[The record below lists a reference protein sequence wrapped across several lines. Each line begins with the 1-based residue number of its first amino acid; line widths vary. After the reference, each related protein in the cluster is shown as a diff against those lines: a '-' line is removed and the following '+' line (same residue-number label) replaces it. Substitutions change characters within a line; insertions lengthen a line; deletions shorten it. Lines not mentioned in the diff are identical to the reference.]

1 MTSISVPETN
11 AAEPPRSGQ
20 AAQPI
25 APNGESIAK
34 TTGLSAVPRTPR
46 KSLAKN
52 SVSPRAVWQRRYS
65 RWLQVSDVVIAT
77 AVVALA
83 QALRFGHDTT
93 SALLPGAAFVNYAV
107 VSALIIVSWSAL
119 LSIYRSRSRQVIGA
133 GSEEFRRVWT
143 ATLLLFGT
151 IAIVSMLFKLDIA
164 RGYLAIA
171 LPLGLF
177 GLTVSRHIAR
187 RVVVARRRRGRMQT
201 AVLAFGE
208 PASITALVQ
217 SLVRHPENGFIVV
230 GACMPDCAG
239 GGVLE
244 IVGGGALPI
253 FGHDGDIRLAV
264 RASGAD
270 TVALAS
276 TNQLGSQGIRD
287 LSWQLD
293 KLDVDLLVSPGMV
306 DVAGPRLTVRPC
318 ADLPLIQMA
327 KPQYDGAKGFQKRA
341 FDICFAASALLAAL
355 PVMVVSAAAV
365 KLTSKGPVFYL
376 AERIGLD
383 GKPFRMM
390 KFRTMVVDAEQRLA
404 EVAALNEGAG
414 GVLFKIRSDPR
425 VTPVGRIL
433 RRYSLDELP
442 QFINVLRGEMSV
454 VGPRPPLRREVESY
468 DQQVRRRLL
477 VRPGITGLWQVN
489 GRSDLSW
496 EDSVR
501 LDLFYVENWSMLSDL
516 VIAVKTA
523 RAVFRGAG
531 AY

>member
-1 MTSISVPETN
+1 
-11 AAEPPRSGQ
+11 
-20 AAQPI
+20 
-25 APNGESIAK
+25 
-34 TTGLSAVPRTPR
+34 
-46 KSLAKN
+46 
-52 SVSPRAVWQRRYS
+52 
-65 RWLQVSDVVIAT
+65 
-77 AVVALA
+77 
-83 QALRFGHDTT
+83 
-93 SALLPGAAFVNYAV
+93 
-107 VSALIIVSWSAL
+107 
-119 LSIYRSRSRQVIGA
+119 
-133 GSEEFRRVWT
+133 
-143 ATLLLFGT
+143 
-151 IAIVSMLFKLDIA
+151 
-164 RGYLAIA
+164 
-171 LPLGLF
+171 
-177 GLTVSRHIAR
+177 
-187 RVVVARRRRGRMQT
+187 MQT
-201 AVLAFGE
+201 AILAFGE

-217 SLVRHPENGFIVV
+217 SLVRHRETGFIGV
-230 GACMPDCAG
+230 GACVPGCVG

-244 IVGGGALPI
+244 ILGVGALPI

-318 ADLPLIQMA
+318 TDLPLIQMA

-341 FDICFAASALLAAL
+341 FDVCFAASALLAAL
-355 PVMVVSAAAV
+355 PVMVVSAVAV

-390 KFRTMVVDAEQRLA
+390 KFRTMVMDAEQRLA

-454 VGPRPPLRREVESY
+454 VGPRPPLRCEVESY

-477 VRPGITGLWQVN
+477 VRPGITGLWQVS

-496 EDSVR
+496 ADSVR

-516 VIAVKTA
+516 AIAVKTA
-523 RAVFRGAG
+523 RAVFRGSG